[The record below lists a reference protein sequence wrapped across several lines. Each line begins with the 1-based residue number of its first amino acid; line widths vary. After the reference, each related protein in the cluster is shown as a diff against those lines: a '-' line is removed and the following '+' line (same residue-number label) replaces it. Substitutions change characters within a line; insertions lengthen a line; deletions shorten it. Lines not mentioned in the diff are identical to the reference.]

1 MYTRMV
7 SMKDEKRPDI
17 HLIRNQDEAKE
28 SDSGR
33 ILLIDDE
40 EIILSSLQRA
50 LQRSGYEVIT
60 VKDSMEA
67 LEIFR
72 RGPDEYDLIIT
83 DQTMPQITGV
93 ELGKRIMEIRSDIP
107 IILCTG
113 FSDTIGEQ
121 EVKDMGF
128 QSLLIKPAGTKEL
141 KAAVQ
146 QAMQG

>member
-1 MYTRMV
+1 MN
-7 SMKDEKRPDI
+7 DEKRPNV
-17 HLIRNQDEAKE
+17 HLIRNQAETKG
-28 SDSGR
+28 SDSGT

-50 LQRSGYEVIT
+50 LQRSGYQVIT
-60 VKDSMEA
+60 VKDSLEA
-67 LEIFR
+67 LEMFR
-72 RGPDEYDLIIT
+72 RAPDEYDLVIT

-93 ELGKRIMEIRSDIP
+93 ELGKKFMEIRSDIP

>member
-1 MYTRMV
+1 MN
-7 SMKDEKRPDI
+7 EENRPNV
-17 HLIRNQDEAKE
+17 HLIRNQGEAKGK
-28 SDSGR
+28 DSGT

-50 LQRSGYEVIT
+50 LQRVGYTVIT
-60 VKDSMEA
+60 AKDSLEA
-67 LEIFR
+67 LEMFR
-72 RGPDEYDLIIT
+72 KAPQEYDLVIT

-93 ELGKRIMEIRSDIP
+93 DLGRKFIEIRPDIR

-121 EVKDMGF
+121 EVKDIGF
-128 QSLLIKPAGTKEL
+128 QALLIKPAGTKEL
-141 KAAVQ
+141 KDAVQ